1 LHTKLSRTATALRKW
16 YKQKQKE
23 DRTQEDISNEVI
35 FQQDLA
41 QEDRV
46 LMMKGCCVSS
56 LKIG

>member
-23 DRTQEDISNEVI
+23 DRMQEDISNKVI
-35 FQQDLA
+35 FQLDLA

-46 LMMKGCCVSS
+46 LMTKGCCISS

>member
-23 DRTQEDISNEVI
+23 DRMQEDISNEVI
-35 FQQDLA
+35 FQLDLA
-41 QEDRV
+41 QEDII
-46 LMMKGCCVSS
+46 LMMKGCCASP

>member
-1 LHTKLSRTATALRKW
+1 LHTKLSRTTTALRNW

-23 DRTQEDISNEVI
+23 DRMHEDISNEVI
-35 FQQDLA
+35 FQLDLS